1 MTIDRR
7 TFILRTALFGTAAAV
22 ANFLSMSSTVQ
33 ALASP
38 LPGPLTTELIAGGM
52 DRNCVVFKIDGWDRC
67 DEKAIDDSTAALSD
81 SVTNDPADDKV
92 LIRIN
97 QSWRTTWR

>member
-7 TFILRTALFGTAAAV
+7 TFILRTALFGTATAV
-22 ANFLSMSSTVQ
+22 ATFLPLASTVQ

-38 LPGPLTTELIAGGM
+38 LEDPVATELIAGGM
-52 DRNCVVFKIDGWDRC
+52 DRNCVVLKVDGWDRC
-67 DEKAIDDSTAALSD
+67 DEKAIDGSRAALSD
-81 SVTNDPADDKV
+81 SVTNDPNDGRA

>member
-22 ANFLSMSSTVQ
+22 ANSLSMSSTVQ